1 MRTARMSGSFLDEKD
16 NSRAEFYKFVE
27 FAQNNKGAIA

>member
-1 MRTARMSGSFLDEKD
+1 MLRNLHTFLDEKD

-27 FAQNNKGAIA
+27 FAQNNKGAVS

>member
-1 MRTARMSGSFLDEKD
+1 MLRNLYTFLDEQD

-27 FAQNNKGAIA
+27 FAQNY

>member
-1 MRTARMSGSFLDEKD
+1 MLKKLYAFLDEKD

-27 FAQNNKGAIA
+27 FAQNNKGHIS